1 MEVRL
6 SDDLSIL
13 TTFIFAIIAGIVIFR
28 LRSVLGKRTGEERQR
43 PNPFINP
50 GNQPPGVA
58 PPLGRGRL
66 ALVPSPATA
75 PVLDEPMSLAVALGR
90 IHQADPSFDE
100 PQFLAGARAAFEMII
115 AAFAASD
122 TETLKTLLAPPVLAN
137 FGAAITAREKAGETL
152 TIAIKSIEDV
162 DLSEARLDGKTAV
175 VTVRYVSHQSR
186 VTRDKAGAIV
196 DGDPNESVES
206 IDLWSFARDTKSS
219 DPNWQLVA
227 TRTA

>member
-50 GNQPPGVA
+50 GNQPPGA
-58 PPLGRGRL
+58 PQPLGRGRL
-66 ALVPSPATA
+66 ALVPSPAA

-100 PQFLAGARAAFEMII
+100 QQFLAGARAAFEMII
-115 AAFAASD
+115 AAFAAGD
-122 TETLKTLLAPPVLAN
+122 TATLKTLLAPPVLAN
-137 FGAAITAREKAGETL
+137 FASAITTREQAGETL

-162 DLSEARLDGKTAV
+162 DLSEARLDGQTAV

-186 VTRDKAGAIV
+186 VTRDKAGQIV
-196 DGDPNESVES
+196 DGDPNESVEL
-206 IDLWSFARDTKSS
+206 IDLWSFARDTRSS